1 MKTLKLNDSAED
13 RLSNIPDSL
22 VLHIFSFLNAKQVVQ
37 TCVLSKRWVNLWKY
51 LPTLTL
57 FSSDFDNFD
66 NFITFV
72 TNILRH
78 CYRDPSTS
86 LHTLDFRHNGGLVS
100 HLDVGLDPD
109 LFNSILDYAVSHNV
123 KQLRMSVKCDIEVF
137 PSCIASYHGLTSL
150 NFYVPPKNPRNPR
163 CRRGKILFPD
173 SLNMPSLTYLNIGFV
188 AFHGGVDYF
197 STFPKLNRLLIC
209 HFDILGTQNLCISS
223 TTLDG
228 LVIQKYSN
236 PRVHCKIELSTPSLS
251 TFVSI
256 GTPFQIVRRSHLG
269 SLKHMEIYLDKIVN
283 YAEAP
288 SALLNLFQELADI
301 KSLALYSTSLHV
313 LSLFPDV
320 CKVKLN
326 SLRKLKTLIIKE
338 KGLSFTL
345 SELLINAK
353 LAQNPAARSQEEVAK
368 LTEELK
374 EQSLSIPSE
383 IIGFLL
389 QNSPSA
395 KFHIIN

>member
-13 RLSNIPDSL
+13 WLSNLPDSV

-51 LPTLTL
+51 LPTLNL

-66 NFITFV
+66 NFIRFV

-86 LHTLDFRHNGGLVS
+86 LHTLDFRHNGGLIS
-100 HLDVGLDPD
+100 HLDVGLNPD

-123 KQLRMSVKCDIEVF
+123 KQLRMNVKCDIKVF

-150 NFYVPPKNPRNPR
+150 NFFVPPRNPR
-163 CRRGKILFPD
+163 NRRGKILFPD

-209 HFDILGTQNLCISS
+209 HFHILGAQNLCISS
-223 TTLDG
+223 NTLDG
-228 LVIQKYSN
+228 LVIQKYSK

-251 TFVSI
+251 SFVFI
-256 GTPFQIVRRSHLG
+256 GTPFQIVHRSHLG
-269 SLKHMEIYLDKIVN
+269 SLKQMEIYLDKIVN
-283 YAEAP
+283 YGEAP

-301 KSLALYSTSLHV
+301 KSLVLYSTSLHV

-338 KGLSFTL
+338 KGISSTL
-345 SELLINAK
+345 SGLLINAK
-353 LAQNPAARSQEEVAK
+353 LAQKPDRSQEEVAK

-374 EQSLSIPSE
+374 EQSSSIPSE

-389 QNSPSA
+389 QNSASA